1 MSSQAAKAQA
11 PASPERLFQA
21 LTAYQLTE
29 CLRGAIELDLFTA
42 IAEGNDVPAAIAS
55 RIGASERGTRIL
67 CDYLTVAGFLEKNSG
82 SYHLVPDS
90 ALFLDRR
97 SPAYLGTAA
106 RFLATP
112 PLEGYFY
119 DVAALV
125 RKGGTLS
132 TKHGTVEPDNPL
144 WIEFARSMSP
154 LMELPSKMMAE
165 ILAPA
170 LPNSARVLDIAAGHG
185 LFGIAIALKHPTAR
199 ITALDS
205 AKVLEVA
212 LENAAARGVGGRI
225 EALAGNAFATE
236 FGSGYDLVLL
246 TNFLHHFDPATCE
259 SLLRKVRASL
269 KPQGRVAT
277 LEFVPNPD
285 RVSPPAA
292 AKFSLM
298 MLGTTDA
305 GDAYTFQELDQ
316 MFSNAGFQRSE
327 AHTLGPSP
335 QTLLVSYA

>member
-1 MSSQAAKAQA
+1 MSSQVAKAQA

-82 SYHLVPDS
+82 SYRLVPDS

-225 EALAGNAFATE
+225 EALAGSAFVTE

-259 SLLRKVRASL
+259 SLLRKVRGSL